1 MISDEERRGGDTGGK
16 DEEETGDGE
25 GHQDRNLRIIKTCF
39 IFSLNYSGV
48 LF

>member
-1 MISDEERRGGDTGGK
+1 MISGEERRGGDTGGK

-25 GHQDRNLRIIKTCF
+25 GHQDRNLRIIKTRS
-39 IFSLNYSGV
+39 IFSLNDGGV